1 MLKMLTCYLVL
12 IRVLMRQRKVGKTP
26 SWWRRSCKLL
36 SRTIPKLITKE
47 VSHWI
52 KARQLSKESRN
63 ITSCKESIF
72 HLKLKTSNRCNN
84 SKDPASVIYHKRYL
98 RPTT

>member
-1 MLKMLTCYLVL
+1 
-12 IRVLMRQRKVGKTP
+12 MRQRKVGKTP